1 MQKLFAVK
9 ISMSII
15 YWVLI
20 CHVLPV
26 AAYVLEQLRWIVATR
41 TMWPANTKYLPYDP
55 SQRKFVN
62 PQSKY

>member
-26 AAYVLEQLRWIVATR
+26 AAYVLEQLR
-41 TMWPANTKYLPYDP
+41 
-55 SQRKFVN
+55 
-62 PQSKY
+62 